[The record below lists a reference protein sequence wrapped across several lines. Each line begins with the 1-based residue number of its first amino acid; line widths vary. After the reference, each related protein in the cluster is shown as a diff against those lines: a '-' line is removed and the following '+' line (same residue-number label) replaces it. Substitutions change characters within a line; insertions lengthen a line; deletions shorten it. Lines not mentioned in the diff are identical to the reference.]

1 MKYSSLF
8 PYENRSLGMS
18 KEKTQPED
26 NRSSARL
33 ASITLANLKKG
44 DHIAFPK
51 GVVDV
56 TAVSDDAIGYKMTV
70 DEQKTEYSVD
80 AADIEGSLLYQAI
93 VALIPSLAPGY
104 TNPICSLIERD
115 PSVFRARDGEGW
127 VISDALCLMS
137 GNISYKLNSDK
148 SCSEKTPPA
157 TTLDETLGNAQGAFD
172 F

>member
-1 MKYSSLF
+1 MKYSNLF

-18 KEKTQPED
+18 KEKTQSDD

-33 ASITLANLKKG
+33 ASITLSNLKQG
-44 DHIAFPK
+44 DHIVFPK

-56 TAVSDDAIGYKMTV
+56 TAVSDDAIDYKMTV
-70 DEQKTEYSVD
+70 DKQDAEYRVD
-80 AADIEGSLLYQAI
+80 AKDIEGSLLHQAF

-115 PSVFRARDGEGW
+115 PSVFRARDGKGW

-148 SCSEKTPPA
+148 NCSEKTPPA